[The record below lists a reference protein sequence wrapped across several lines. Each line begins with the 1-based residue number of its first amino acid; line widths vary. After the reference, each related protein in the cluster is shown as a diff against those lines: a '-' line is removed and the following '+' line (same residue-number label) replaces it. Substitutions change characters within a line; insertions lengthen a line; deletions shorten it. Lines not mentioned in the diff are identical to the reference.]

1 MQHLSELFARA
12 TEYCQQ
18 FADLL
23 EQEKQALLDQD
34 MTSLQAL
41 VNAKTPL
48 IASLN
53 AAEQAIEA
61 QLQHLGRPADA
72 RLGDFIQS
80 LNDDRLTE
88 QHAAFLN
95 AAQRC
100 QDANLRNARLLRHSQ
115 HINSSLLDVLRN
127 QGEAGLAVYDRQ
139 GNASRAR
146 SGRPISRA

>member
-18 FADLL
+18 FAELL

-34 MTSLQAL
+34 MASLQAL
-41 VNAKTPL
+41 VDAKTPL
-48 IASLN
+48 IASLG
-53 AAEQAIEA
+53 ATEQAIA
-61 QLQHLGRPADA
+61 SQLLHLGRPAGA
-72 RLGDFIQS
+72 SLGDFIQS
-80 LNDDRLTE
+80 LNDSTLAAE
-88 QHAAFLN
+88 HAAFLN
-95 AAQRC
+95 AAQAC

-127 QGEAGLAVYDRQ
+127 QGETSLGVYDRQ
-139 GNASRAR
+139 GLASRAR

>member
-18 FADLL
+18 FVDLL

-41 VNAKTPL
+41 VDAKTPL
-48 IASLN
+48 IASLT
-53 AAEQAIEA
+53 AAEQAIES
-61 QLQHLGRPADA
+61 QLQVMGRPVNAS
-72 RLGDFIQS
+72 LGDFIQS
-80 LNDDRLTE
+80 LNDSHLAE

-95 AAQRC
+95 AAQAC

-127 QGEAGLAVYDRQ
+127 QGEASLDVYDRQ
-139 GNASRAR
+139 GHASRAR